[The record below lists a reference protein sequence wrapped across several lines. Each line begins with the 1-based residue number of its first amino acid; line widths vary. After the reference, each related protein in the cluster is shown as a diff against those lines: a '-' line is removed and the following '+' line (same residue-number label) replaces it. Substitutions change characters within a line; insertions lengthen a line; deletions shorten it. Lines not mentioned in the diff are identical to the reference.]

1 MNDLQKDISEQE
13 DALIFSSKE
22 PNVIA
27 LKRAYEETIDDLS
40 PYFEKCERDY
50 NDRRNYWPGKS
61 DDMRKGGA
69 DAFPWEGASDQE
81 AHVIDAR
88 IISYIATFK
97 NALNRANI
105 RATPVEVGD
114 VGRARVVSSFLKWM
128 VNSYIPRFKQEMELA
143 GNYMLERGLA
153 ITYVGWQRTEKTYL
167 QKITLD
173 QLAEADPQLAKAV
186 LDGTADDMLIN
197 MLRSVYPNV
206 QEKRAKK
213 ALKELRKKGAAE
225 IPVSRLQVNRPMVE
239 SLAPDGDFFFPAYIT
254 DPQRAPYCFWRTYY
268 SAQELKNK
276 VVTDGWDEEWVDY
289 VIEHY
294 QGQNNL
300 TYGNGYEINREL
312 GLAQPA
318 NDREDLI
325 EVIYA
330 YQRLI
335 DPDDNSE
342 GIYCT
347 VFHRDLASKMED
359 VQAYAK
365 FELLNGVEDYPI
377 VVTRLFDETKRVYD
391 TQSFPGLLRGSQY
404 QVKVERD
411 CRVDRNSMATLPPL
425 LHPVGPPPS
434 DYRPGGWIAYR
445 RQGEIQFG
453 PQPQY
458 NMGSAEMETTML
470 RVADELIGL
479 NPERVD
485 SNDIRQYFVTRFLQH
500 CQEVIRFAF
509 KAFQR
514 FGPESV
520 FFRVTGNPDPMRFE
534 RGNPDE
540 DFDIIIG
547 YDVLSSDPE
556 SVEMKLNA
564 MVSLFQLD
572 KNGKINPD
580 AFIELAA
587 NAVDPIMA
595 DYILQPAE
603 QAAQQVVKQVTDDLT
618 KIFSGIEMPARPNG
632 AQIALQ
638 VIQQYASQPDV
649 QQRIAGDEAFKGRL
663 EKYAQQYNMAIMQ
676 SQNAEIGK
684 IGTRPAQMGGM
695 QTQGMQ

>member
-61 DDMRKGGA
+61 EDMRKGGA

-114 VGRARVVSSFLKWM
+114 VGRARIVSSFLKWM

-411 CRVDRNSMATLPPL
+411 SRVDRNSMATLPPVM
-425 LHPVGPPPS
+425 HPVGSPPS

-479 NPERVD
+479 NPDRVD

-663 EKYAQQYNMAIMQ
+663 EKYAAQYTFQLQQA
-676 SQNAEIGK
+676 QNAQIGRV
-684 IGTRPAQMGGM
+684 GTQPAQMGGM

>member
-61 DDMRKGGA
+61 EDMRKGGA

-114 VGRARVVSSFLKWM
+114 VGRARIVSSFLKWM

-276 VVTDGWDEEWVDY
+276 IVTDGWDEEWVDY

-479 NPERVD
+479 NPDRVD

-603 QAAQQVVKQVTDDLT
+603 QAAQQIVKQVTDDLT

-663 EKYAQQYNMAIMQ
+663 EKYAAQYTFQLQQA
-676 SQNAEIGK
+676 QNAQIGRV
-684 IGTRPAQMGGM
+684 GTQPAQMGGM

>member
-61 DDMRKGGA
+61 EDMRKGGA

-114 VGRARVVSSFLKWM
+114 VGRARIVSSFLKWM

-479 NPERVD
+479 NPDRVD

-663 EKYAQQYNMAIMQ
+663 EKYAAQYTFQLQQA
-676 SQNAEIGK
+676 QNAQIGRV
-684 IGTRPAQMGGM
+684 GTQPAQMGGM

>member
-1 MNDLQKDISEQE
+1 MNDLQKDMSEQE

-61 DDMRKGGA
+61 EDMRKGGA

-276 VVTDGWDEEWVDY
+276 IVTDGWDEEWVDY
-289 VIEHY
+289 VIKHY

-377 VVTRLFDETKRVYD
+377 VVTRLFDETKLVYD

-500 CQEVIRFAF
+500 CQDVIRFAF

-603 QAAQQVVKQVTDDLT
+603 QAAQQIVKQVTDDLT

-663 EKYAQQYNMAIMQ
+663 EKYAAQYTFQLQQ
-676 SQNAEIGK
+676 SQNAQIGRV
-684 IGTRPAQMGGM
+684 GTQPAQMGGM